1 MVCPASVEDGEI
13 QRGCRRPYG
22 PRLILSHGNGF
33 CIDAYYPFWSLLTE
47 RFDVVLH
54 DLRNHGWNPVG
65 DLRAHGVRAIIGDN
79 AFVWQA
85 IDEHFGN
92 KPKIGVYHSVSAT
105 AAFRQLPADNGF
117 AALVMFDPM
126 MCPPG
131 CNLKDLRVLR
141 AALRRMSESARKR
154 CNRFDSPEVLPE
166 SYRRASVFRLLR
178 PGVADLIARRTLR
191 PTADEAGYEL
201 RCPPDYEARIPEQY
215 GTISEVGLGE
225 LPCPVK
231 AIGADPAIPDSFMPT
246 VDLSEILVLD
256 YDFVPDR
263 THFLQL
269 EEPETCVELM
279 VEFLEAAVP
288 EIVNS

>member
-33 CIDAYYPFWSLLTE
+33 CIDADYPFWSLLTE

-117 AALVMFDPM
+117 AALVMFDP
-126 MCPPG
+126 
-131 CNLKDLRVLR
+131 
-141 AALRRMSESARKR
+141 
-154 CNRFDSPEVLPE
+154 
-166 SYRRASVFRLLR
+166 
-178 PGVADLIARRTLR
+178 
-191 PTADEAGYEL
+191 
-201 RCPPDYEARIPEQY
+201 
-215 GTISEVGLGE
+215 
-225 LPCPVK
+225 
-231 AIGADPAIPDSFMPT
+231 
-246 VDLSEILVLD
+246 
-256 YDFVPDR
+256 FVPDT

-269 EEPETCVELM
+269 EEPETCVESM